1 MAEECSLK
9 ISASAAFALVAAYFE
24 NLGLSD

>member
-9 ISASAAFALVAAYFE
+9 ISANAAFAEVAAYFE
-24 NLGLSD
+24 NLRISE